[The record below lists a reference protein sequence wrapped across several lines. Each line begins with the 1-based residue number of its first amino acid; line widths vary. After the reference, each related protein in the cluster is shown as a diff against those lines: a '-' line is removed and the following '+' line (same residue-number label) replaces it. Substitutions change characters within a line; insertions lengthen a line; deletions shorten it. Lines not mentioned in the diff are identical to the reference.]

1 MIEIKFEVTLEKMA
15 EEALENVE
23 ENITIGL
30 GSGSTIARFVD
41 ALGKY
46 LTRINFKVP
55 VIPSSLQIQTL
66 AERAGLD
73 IVQPRLTSS
82 IDLVVDGVDQMDKN
96 FNMIKGGGG
105 ALLREKVLMKAA
117 KKVVILADEEKFVEV
132 LSRKVPIEVVPFA
145 RVFVQ
150 KELEKIGGKPELR
163 TFKKGYPFFTD
174 NGNVILDVD
183 FGHIDEP
190 PMLLSEIKNIPG
202 VVEAGIFIERL
213 HIIYKAC
220 KDGSVKKI
228 TPEVEIR

>member
-220 KDGSVKKI
+220 IDGSVKKI